1 MTLRSRWRKIELAL
15 KRKKRYNG
23 DMMKQIVFVLSL
35 LAIALFTGCSDQ
47 KATATRQRWMEIKT
61 TTDNLIDDMAY
72 SNQAVI
78 DGVACT
84 NQAARI
90 EAEDGF
96 AEPLA
101 RATSTVKACQTYNMA
116 LSSQKTVNVDPRLN
130 ALVEKLIE
138 SSEKLLSQTQKGL
151 EVFITARRLQT
162 ELQTATDPLKV
173 QQLSIE
179 AANVINEMNSAQQM
193 GAEALMQINGHY
205 QELETLRLELNKQ
218 YGFELPQ
225 IKWMNQQ

>member
-1 MTLRSRWRKIELAL
+1 M
-15 KRKKRYNG
+15 KKR
-23 DMMKQIVFVLSL
+23 IVFVLLL
-35 LAIALFTGCSDQ
+35 LAMTLFTGCSDQ

-61 TTDNLIDDMAY
+61 ATDNLIDDMAY
-72 SNQAVI
+72 TNQAVI
-78 DGVACT
+78 EGTYT
-84 NQAARI
+84 NQAART

-101 RATSTVKACQTYNMA
+101 RATSTVNACRTYNNA

-130 ALVEKLIE
+130 VLAEKLIE
-138 SSEKLLSQTQKGL
+138 SSKELLNQTQKGQ
-151 EVFITARRLQT
+151 EVFITARRLQA

-173 QQLSIE
+173 QQLSME
-179 AANVINEMNSAQQM
+179 AANVINEMNSAQQI

>member
-1 MTLRSRWRKIELAL
+1 MKRQVILLLSAL
-15 KRKKRYNG
+15 T
-23 DMMKQIVFVLSL
+23 ILFV
-35 LAIALFTGCSDQ
+35 GCSDQ

-61 TTDNLIDDMAY
+61 ATDNLIDDMAY
-72 SNQAVI
+72 TNQAVI
-78 DGVACT
+78 DGMAYT
-84 NQAARI
+84 NQAART

-101 RATSTVKACQTYNMA
+101 RATSTVNACRTYNNA

-130 ALVEKLIE
+130 ALAEKLIE
-138 SSEKLLSQTQKGL
+138 SSKELLNQTQKGQ

-179 AANVINEMNSAQQM
+179 AANIINEMNSAQQI
-193 GAEALMQINGHY
+193 GAETLMQINGYY

-225 IKWMNQQ
+225 IKWMDQQ